1 MAKRE
6 FKILPCA
13 VIGTTAVEAD
23 TRHTFSRHTHEQ
35 FGVGVIVRGAHK
47 SQSCRGMVEAIIGNI
62 ITVNA
67 GEVHDGAPIGDAG
80 RCWRMLYFDPPRI
93 AETVSDISE
102 GKTQQYEFHHPVI
115 RNDRA
120 ADRFHSLFDAC
131 TCLDGGTPELKA
143 EALALLLL
151 REVMRK
157 RRSGESGSSSFRGI
171 AVAKS
176 LIDDQPTLPITLSDL
191 ARASGLSR
199 FQVLRGFIRSTG
211 LTPHAYLVQRRID
224 LARRLI
230 AGGTRLADAAAASG
244 FSDQSHMTGI
254 FVRKYGLS
262 PASYAA
268 AIA

>member
-6 FKILPCA
+6 FKILPCPIA
-13 VIGTTAVEAD
+13 GITAVEAD

-47 SQSCRGMVEAIIGNI
+47 SHSCCGMVEAGAGNI

-80 RCWRMLYFDPPRI
+80 RCWRMLYFDPARI
-93 AETVSDISE
+93 AQTVGDMSE
-102 GKTQQYEFHHPVI
+102 GKTQECEFRHPVI
-115 RNDRA
+115 IDKGA
-120 ADRFHSLFDAC
+120 ADRFRSVFDAC
-131 TCLDGGTPELKA
+131 TCPNAGIADLEA
-143 EALALLLL
+143 EALALMLL

-157 RRSGESGSSSFRGI
+157 CPSRAAGSSSSRAI
-171 AVAKS
+171 AVVKS
-176 LIDDQPTLPITLSDL
+176 LIDDQPTSPMTLDDL

-199 FQVLRGFIRSTG
+199 FQVLRGFIRFTG

-230 AGGTRLADAAAASG
+230 AGGAALADAAAASG
-244 FSDQSHMTGI
+244 FADQSHMTRV

-262 PASYAA
+262 PARYAA
-268 AIA
+268 ATA

>member
-13 VIGTTAVEAD
+13 IAGVSAVEAD
-23 TRHTFSRHTHEQ
+23 TRHPFSRHTHEQ

-47 SQSCRGMVEAIIGNI
+47 SHSCRGMVEAGAGNV

-67 GEVHDGAPIGDAG
+67 GEVHDGAPIGDAA
-80 RCWRMLYFDPPRI
+80 RCWRMLYFDPARI
-93 AETVSDISE
+93 AATTGDISE
-102 GKTQQYEFHHPVI
+102 GKTQQYEFRHPVI
-115 RNDRA
+115 IDQRA
-120 ADRFHSLFDAC
+120 ADRFRSLYDAC
-131 TCLDGGTPELKA
+131 TCPDSGMADLAA
-143 EALALLLL
+143 EGLALMLL

-157 RRSGESGSSSFRGI
+157 RGPRQGSNSSLRAI
-171 AVAKS
+171 AVVKS
-176 LIDDQPTLPITLSDL
+176 LIDDQPTSPVTLDDL

-224 LARRLI
+224 LARTLI
-230 AGGTRLADAAAASG
+230 AGGAGLADAAAASG
-244 FSDQSHMTGI
+244 FADQSHMTRI

-262 PASYAA
+262 PARYAA
-268 AIA
+268 AMA

>member
-13 VIGTTAVEAD
+13 IAGIAAVEAD
-23 TRHTFSRHTHEQ
+23 TGHTFSRHTHEQ

-47 SQSCRGMVEAIIGNI
+47 SHSCRGMVEAGAGDV

-67 GEVHDGAPIGDAG
+67 GEVHDGAPIGNAS
-80 RCWRMLYFDPPRI
+80 RSWRMLYFDPARI
-93 AETVSDISE
+93 AETIGDISE
-102 GKTQQYEFHHPVI
+102 GKTQQYEFRHPVI
-115 RNDRA
+115 MDKRA
-120 ADRFHSLFDAC
+120 ADRFRSLFDAC
-131 TCLDGGTPELKA
+131 TCSDAGTADLEA
-143 EALALLLL
+143 EALALMLL

-157 RRSGESGSSSFRGI
+157 RPSREGGSLSFQAI
-171 AVAKS
+171 AVVKS
-176 LIDDQPTLPITLSDL
+176 LIDDQPTSPITLDDL
-191 ARASGLSR
+191 AHASGLSR
-199 FQVLRGFIRSTG
+199 FQVLRGFVRSTG

-230 AGGTRLADAAAASG
+230 AGGTALADAAAASG
-244 FSDQSHMTGI
+244 FADQSHMTRI

-268 AIA
+268 AMV

>member
-6 FKILPCA
+6 FKILPCSIA
-13 VIGTTAVEAD
+13 GITAVEAD

-47 SQSCRGMVEAIIGNI
+47 SLSCRGMVEAGAGNV

-80 RCWRMLYFDPPRI
+80 RCWRMLYFDPARI
-93 AETVSDISE
+93 AETVGDISE
-102 GKTQQYEFHHPVI
+102 GKTRDYEFRHPVLI
-115 RNDRA
+115 DKQA
-120 ADRFHSLFDAC
+120 ADRFRELFDAC
-131 TCLDGGTPELKA
+131 TRPNAAIADLEA

-157 RRSGESGSSSFRGI
+157 RRPSAAARSPSRAI
-171 AVAKS
+171 AGVKS
-176 LIDDQPTLPITLSDL
+176 LIDDQPTSPIRLNDL

-230 AGGTRLADAAAASG
+230 AGGTGLADAAAASG
-244 FSDQSHMTGI
+244 FADQSHMTRI

-268 AIA
+268 AMA